1 MTKPKKISKGKERA
15 LAGVEEPEVEE
26 AVVDTEE
33 ESVGTGNNE
42 MLVAAISSVGVVTVL
57 RSSMNEKQLKLRLRI
72 SSQSKWKHMLTFL
85 LREEVRV
92 RGAWNLHVCQ
102 HHLLYLD
109 RLVYTWNFVL
119 QSDDLDSA
127 TRDVCRMFDL
137 IRSNLSLFEEKEDR
151 VVRPG
156 TTVKPAQKISGEL
169 AEYPLMS
176 TFDRN
181 KLTSKGK
188 GASFL

>member
-1 MTKPKKISKGKERA
+1 MIEPKKISKGKKRA
-15 LAGVEEPEVEE
+15 LAGARKPEVEE
-26 AVVDTEE
+26 ADIDAEE
-33 ESVGTGNNE
+33 ESAGVGNSG

-57 RSSMNEKQLKLRLRI
+57 RSSMNEKQLRLRLRI

-92 RGAWNLHVCQ
+92 HGAWNLHVCQ

-151 VVRPG
+151 VMRPG
-156 TTVKPAQKISGEL
+156 TTAKPAQRISGEL

-176 TFDRN
+176 TSDRN
-181 KLTSKGK
+181 RLTSRGK
-188 GASFL
+188 GASPL